1 MSLNKNRMRVLIA
14 GAGPT
19 GLTAAVE
26 LARRGITP
34 DVIDRKEDRS
44 TLSRAVGIMPSSLK
58 TLAPSGVTEQL
69 LSEGV
74 KVREV
79 QVFSGTRRVLRL
91 SLRGGHPDRD
101 YGIALAQDRTE
112 GALRDALVR
121 FGGSVTYGKELTG
134 LRQEKERVIVET
146 QDGSE
151 ADYDYVIGADGTQ
164 SATRQSLEIEY
175 SGYDLPETWSIA
187 DVDAANWLN
196 LEAATF
202 CMLSGG
208 RVVVVLPLEAER
220 YRVVSNTE
228 DALAT
233 LPLKLKITNK
243 RREGRFQISIR
254 QVAQYRVGRVFLAGD
269 AAHCHS
275 PAGGRGMNLGIADAA
290 ELVTRLVEDRLDG
303 YSASRHAAG
312 ASTIAESERARRLL
326 TSTSLVKRMMVSM
339 GCRLIDILPPLQRRI
354 ARTFL
359 GG

>member
-1 MSLNKNRMRVLIA
+1 MTLNTNRLRVLIA

-34 DVIDRKEDRS
+34 DVIERKEGPS
-44 TLSRAVGIMPSSLK
+44 TLSRAVGILPSSLK

-69 LSEGV
+69 LAAGV
-74 KVREV
+74 KVREL
-79 QVFSGTRRVLRL
+79 QLFSGTRRALRL

-101 YGIALAQDRTE
+101 YVIALAQDRTE

-134 LRQEKERVIVET
+134 LRQEKERVMVET

-151 ADYDYVIGADGTQ
+151 ADYDYVIGADGTR
-164 SATRQSLEIEY
+164 SATRKGLGIEF

-187 DVDAANWLN
+187 DVDAANWPNSKVLT
-196 LEAATF
+196 L

-208 RVVVVLPLEAER
+208 RVAVVAPLESER

-233 LPLKLKITNK
+233 LPLKLEVTNK
-243 RREGRFQISIR
+243 RREGQFQISIR
-254 QVAQYRVGRVFLAGD
+254 QVQQYRVGRVFLAGD

-275 PAGGRGMNLGIADAA
+275 PVGGRGMNLGIADAA
-290 ELVTRLVEDRLDG
+290 ELATRMVEDRLDG
-303 YSASRHAAG
+303 YGDSRHAAG
-312 ASTIAESERARRLL
+312 ASTIAGSERARRLL
-326 TSTSLVKRMMVSM
+326 TSTGFVTRMTVSV
-339 GCRLIDILPPLQRRI
+339 GCRLINVLPPLQRRL

-359 GG
+359 GD